1 MLIHKQRRPDIRK
14 GTTFYFTTPGFKN
27 TLNQAKAAGAKN
39 VGSSK
44 RPNSPGGRLS
54 WPNTAAT
61 KPSPLLCC
69 CDSFQQLIHPLVV
82 QGLTEDK
89 SRQKA
94 AHKQFCGKRRIG
106 SKYSVLLLSSVKEAL
121 LNYRLHRPN
130 QLTG

>member
-1 MLIHKQRRPDIRK
+1 AQQTWGQHPLFEAPVFMLIHKQRRPDIRK

-69 CDSFQQLIHPLVV
+69 CYSFQQLIHPQYL
-82 QGLTEDK
+82 QGINGDT
-89 SRQKA
+89 
-94 AHKQFCGKRRIG
+94 
-106 SKYSVLLLSSVKEAL
+106 
-121 LNYRLHRPN
+121 
-130 QLTG
+130 